1 MHMMKV
7 ISVDIM
13 MGGLVKENIL
23 VLILWLQRVLVRQ
36 QVTVMMI
43 MAAININ
50 INIKMAQR
58 QVQALVLRQVTMMM
72 VMVATKTVQ
81 RQVLALVQPLME
93 AEQPQQVLVLQ

>member
-43 MAAININ
+43 MAAIN